1 MIQTQ
6 IRNMKKTTLPALLLA
21 FPLFGFI
28 STVRA
33 QVVVNEYSCANLSQY
48 QDDYGKYED
57 WIELYNTSN
66 TPVNIGGYYLS
77 DNENK
82 PAKWQFPPA
91 VTIPAKGF
99 LKIYASGRDI
109 ALNGSSFHTS
119 FKLSQSKNTPEHIV
133 LSDATGTV
141 IDDRE
146 IVRTQL
152 GQSVGRKTDGAA
164 AWRIFTQPTFGDSNN
179 SAPNYAG
186 FAARPAA
193 SLPAGFYADSVTV
206 SLTTA
211 EPDAVIRYTTD
222 GTEPNALSPVYSQPL
237 TFTQT
242 TVLKAASFSNNAD
255 ILPGFVQFNTYFVNV
270 SHSLVVVSVAAEE
283 LLDLANGNSFLT
295 PHGSIE
301 YFGKDGD
308 RKARAYGELNS
319 HGQDS
324 WANDQR
330 SLDWVTRDE
339 MGYNSAINEKI
350 FSRSDRDEYQ
360 RIILRAAGDDNY
372 PAANHP
378 QNEGSAHIRDAYI
391 HNLADRG
398 GLHVDVRRG
407 EKAIVYLNGQY
418 WGVYDLREIP
428 DDHDYTDY
436 YYGQGKYDIQYIL
449 TWGNTWAQY
458 GGQQALDDW
467 GNLYNF
473 ITTNDMAN
481 PANFHYVADNYDYE
495 SLIDYVIVNSFTVC
509 SDWLNWNT
517 GWWRGLNPEG
527 GHRKWGY
534 ILWDNDATFGH
545 YINYTGIPDVSPYA
559 LPCNPE
565 GLSGWQDPEGHI
577 TVLNKLRENPLVEQ
591 YYITRQADLLNT
603 VFSCENMLAY
613 LDTVVNTIQPEMAQH
628 AVRWYGN
635 YDEWMQNVEK
645 LRNFIDIRCEE
656 ITNGLIS
663 CYNLDGP
670 YQTVLLVDPPGAG
683 SIQANTLHYSQFP
696 VNTTFFG
703 GVALKL
709 QAAANQNY
717 LFDSWSAA
725 KHSFADPAIEVTSL
739 SLMAPDTIIAHFKLT
754 TAAHEPGKPDAQ
766 PEVSAYPSLF
776 SQQITIDYFLPGKTQ
791 VSVTLHS
798 LLGNQTASLMAPNAP
813 QAEGRHT
820 ATLDFGDLNLPAG
833 MYLLHFSAGGFEKTI
848 KLVKT
853 E

>member
-1 MIQTQ
+1 
-6 IRNMKKTTLPALLLA
+6 MKKTILPASLLVFFA
-21 FPLFGFI
+21 AGI
-28 STVRA
+28 QA

-48 QDDYGKYED
+48 QDDYGKFED
-57 WIELYNTSN
+57 WIELYNTSGASAD
-66 TPVNIGGYYLS
+66 IGGFYLS

-82 PAKWQFPPA
+82 PTKWQFPSG
-91 VTIPAKGF
+91 VNIPAHGF
-99 LKIYASGRDI
+99 LKVYASGRNEVM
-109 ALNGSSFHTS
+109 NGNSFHTN
-119 FKLSQSKNTPEHIV
+119 FKLTQTKNSPEHIV
-133 LSDATGTV
+133 LADPAGT
-141 IDDRE
+141 ILNDQT

-152 GQSVGRKTDGAA
+152 GCSVGRQTDGASE
-164 AWRIFTQPTFGDSNN
+164 WRVFTQPTFGATNNGASNFLG
-179 SAPNYAG
+179 Y
-186 FAARPAA
+186 AARP
-193 SLPAGFYADSVTV
+193 SVDQPAGFYAGSVTV
-206 SLTTA
+206 ALTTT

-222 GTEPNALSPVYSQPL
+222 GTEPDLLSPVYDLPL

-242 TVLKAASFSNNAD
+242 TVLKAATFSSNAE
-255 ILPGFVQFNTYFVNV
+255 ILPSFVQFNTYFVNV
-270 SHSLVVVSVAAEE
+270 SHTLVVVSVAGEE
-283 LLDLANGNSFLT
+283 LLDLANGNSSLT

-301 YFGKDGD
+301 YFGTDGD

-339 MGYNSAINEKI
+339 MGYNAALNEKI
-350 FSRSDRDEYQ
+350 FSRSDRKEYQ

-378 QNEGSAHIRDAYI
+378 QNKGSAHIRDAYI

-407 EKAIVYLNGQY
+407 EKAIVYLNGEY

-428 DDHDYTDY
+428 DDHDYTNF

-467 GNLYNF
+467 ENLYSF

-481 PANFHYVADNYDYE
+481 SSNFHYVADNYDYE

-517 GWWRGLNPEG
+517 GWWRGLNPDG
-527 GHRKWGY
+527 GHQKWGY

-545 YINYTGIPDVSPYA
+545 YINYTGIPDISPYA

-565 GLSGWQDPEGHI
+565 GLSGWQDPKGHI
-577 TVLNKLRENPLVEQ
+577 TVLNKLRENPVVEQ

-603 VFSCENMLAY
+603 VFSCENMLSY

-635 YDEWMQNVEK
+635 YDEWMQNVTK
-645 LRNFIDIRCEE
+645 LRDFIDIRCQE

-663 CYNLDGP
+663 CYDLTGP

-683 SIQANTLHYSQFP
+683 SVQANTLVYNQFP

-703 GVALKL
+703 GIDLRLLAT
-709 QAAANQNY
+709 ANQDY
-717 LFDSWSAA
+717 LFDSWSAGNHA
-725 KHSFADPAIEVTSL
+725 FVDSSINLVNLNLT
-739 SLMAPDTIIAHFKLT
+739 APDTIIAHFKLT
-754 TAAHEPGKPDAQ
+754 TAAHEPGKPGAA
-766 PEVSAYPSLF
+766 PTLAVYPSLF
-776 SQQITIDYFLPGKTQ
+776 SRETTLDYFLPENAQ

-798 LLGNQTASLMAPNAP
+798 LSGNWAKSIITPGNVQT
-813 QAEGRHT
+813 EGRHY
-820 ATLDFGDLNLPAG
+820 LKIDFDELRLPAG
-833 MYLLHFSAGGFEKTI
+833 MYLLHFSTGEFEKTI
-848 KLVKT
+848 KLVRA